1 MKVILASASERRKE
15 LLFRLFEEFEVVVS
29 NFDEDSVVFSG
40 NLEEYVK
47 TLSYGKAK
55 EISKSSIKDSLI
67 IAADTIVSIDGKIL
81 GKPKDKQEAVNMLKT
96 LSGREHKVYSG
107 ITVINS
113 NSSKIIQDAVCTTVY
128 FSVLSDEEILSYVET
143 NEPMDKAGAYGIQG
157 HGGIFV
163 EKIDGCFYNVVGL
176 PLNRL
181 SKIIK
186 EIM

>member
-15 LLFRLFEEFEVVVS
+15 LLFRLFKEFEVAVS

-47 TLSYGKAK
+47 ALSYGKAK
-55 EISKSSIKDSLI
+55 EISKSSMKDSLI

-81 GKPKDKQEAVNMLKT
+81 GKPKDKQEAVNMLKM
-96 LSGREHKVYSG
+96 LSGKEHKVYSG
-107 ITVINS
+107 ITVINT
-113 NSSKIIQDAVCTTVY
+113 NNSKIIQDAVCTTVH
-128 FSVLSDEEILSYVET
+128 FSRLSDEEILSYVET
-143 NEPMDKAGAYGIQG
+143 DEPMDKAGAYGIQG
-157 HGGIFV
+157 YGGVFV